1 MLLPVVWAACVI
13 AGFLYA
19 HQQNIPWRMALLA
32 LPAFLMEATF
42 YYALAADRVRARIE
56 KLAPATVAMALT
68 GAGLAPY
75 LAASLAFH
83 SFEWR
88 WFGLLAALVFFAAFW
103 YVFAAKSGVFD
114 VLFLVF
120 LAAVMLF
127 RVFPHIYISPHPKL
141 PLYALGQAM
150 WVRTGVF
157 VMLAIRRV
165 SGVGFGFWP
174 DRRHWKVGVLYYF
187 LFLICSVELAVLIHF
202 AAPHWPR
209 WGWEKTSFVAIATF
223 FGVLWVVALGEEFFF
238 RGLLQQWIGKWVRSE
253 KAGLLITAVL
263 FGAVHLWFRS
273 FPNWRFAIMA
283 ALAGVFYGM
292 AFRQTKSI
300 RASMVT
306 HALVVT
312 TWRIFF

>member
-19 HQQNIPWRMALLA
+19 HQQNIPWRMVLAA
-32 LPAFLMEATF
+32 LPAFLLEATF
-42 YYALAADRVRARIE
+42 YYALAADNVRARIE
-56 KLAPATVAMALT
+56 ELGDSTVATALT
-68 GAGLAPY
+68 LAAIAPY
-75 LAASLAFH
+75 LAVSLAFQAF
-83 SFEWR
+83 SWR
-88 WFGLLAALVFFAAFW
+88 SFGLLTALAFLASFW
-103 YVFAAKSGVFD
+103 YVFCKKTAIFD
-114 VLFLVF
+114 IAFLV
-120 LAAVMLF
+120 LMATVMLT
-127 RVFPHIYISPHPKL
+127 RAFPHIYPSPHPKL

-157 VMLAIRRV
+157 VMLAVRRV
-165 SGVGFGFWP
+165 TGVGFGFWP
-174 DRRHWKVGVLYYF
+174 DRRHWKIGVLYYF
-187 LFLICSVELAVLIHF
+187 LFLACSVEVALLIHF
-202 AAPHWPR
+202 AKPHWPP
-209 WGWEKTSFVAIATF
+209 WGWEKTSFVAIGTF
-223 FGVLWVVALGEEFFF
+223 FGILWVVALGEEFFF
-238 RGLLQQWIGKWVRSE
+238 RGLLQQWIGSWTGNGV
-253 KAGLLITAVL
+253 AGLLITAIL

-273 FPNWRFAIMA
+273 FPNWRFATMA